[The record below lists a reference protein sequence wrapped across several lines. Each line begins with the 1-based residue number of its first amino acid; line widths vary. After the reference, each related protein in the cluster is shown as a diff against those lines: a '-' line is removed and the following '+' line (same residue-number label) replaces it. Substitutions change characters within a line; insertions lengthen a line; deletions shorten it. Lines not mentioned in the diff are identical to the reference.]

1 MNHHRIA
8 DLTVDEFKDLL
19 RETIV
24 QSFADLLADPN
35 ERLVL
40 RDDFAEELGRSLA
53 EVGAGRRTSTLSE
66 VAGRLDSPE

>member
-1 MNHHRIA
+1 MNQPRIA

-24 QSFADLLADPN
+24 QSFADLVGDPD

-40 RDDFAEELGRSLA
+40 RDDFAEELRRSLA
-53 EVGAGRRTSTLSE
+53 QVDAGGRTSSLSE
-66 VAGRLDSPE
+66 VAGRLDLPE

>member
-1 MNHHRIA
+1 MSQPRIA

-24 QSFADLLADPN
+24 QSFTDLLADPD

-53 EVGAGRRTSTLSE
+53 EVDAGGRTSTLSE